1 MIDITDSKNIL
12 SILFVQNRGADGES
26 MGLESDRIRF
36 KFCFSILVV

>member
-1 MIDITDSKNIL
+1 MVDIIDSKDIL

-26 MGLESDRIRF
+26 MGLESDRNRF